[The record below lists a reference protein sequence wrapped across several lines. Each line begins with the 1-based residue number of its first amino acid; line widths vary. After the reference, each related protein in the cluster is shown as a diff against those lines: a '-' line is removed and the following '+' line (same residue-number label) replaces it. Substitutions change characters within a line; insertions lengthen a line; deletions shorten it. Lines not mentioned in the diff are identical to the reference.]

1 MGKRKN
7 NYGVGNDNN
16 PIYSLLA
23 AGNCALVMIDF
34 QEVFIAMPAIQAIGE
49 GYEVYIIADA
59 CGGTTAMAHDMA
71 RERMIQAGAVPITWL
86 SFLLEL
92 QRDWARL
99 ETYEAVTSLAMEDAG
114 TYGMG
119 IEYAKAMLGEN
130 YTKTIAAEEEI
141 RKEGGKII

>member
-1 MGKRKN
+1 
-7 NYGVGNDNN
+7 
-16 PIYSLLA
+16 
-23 AGNCALVMIDF
+23 
-34 QEVFIAMPAIQAIGE
+34 
-49 GYEVYIIADA
+49 
-59 CGGTTAMAHDMA
+59 MAHDMA

-99 ETYEAVTSLAMEDAG
+99 ETYGAVTSLAMEDAG

-130 YTKTIAAEEEI
+130 YTKTIAAEEKSE
-141 RKEGGKII
+141 KKVEK